1 MITNKGNIAWIPS
14 VDGQGHGWIDL
25 NGDISEITAIHH
37 YDDFGNEVMTFTLEN
52 GENVYSHDDGE
63 TFMDY

>member
-1 MITNKGNIAWIPS
+1 MTNKANIAWIPP
-14 VDGQGHGWIDL
+14 VDDQGHGWIDI
-25 NGDISEITAIHH
+25 NGDISEITEIHH

-52 GENVYSHDDGE
+52 GKNVYSHDDGE